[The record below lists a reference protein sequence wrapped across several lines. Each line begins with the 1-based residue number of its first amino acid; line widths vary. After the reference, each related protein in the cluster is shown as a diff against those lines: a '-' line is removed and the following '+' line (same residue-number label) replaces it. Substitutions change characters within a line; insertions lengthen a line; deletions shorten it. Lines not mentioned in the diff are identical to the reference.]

1 MILSDTFAHTKNSLF
16 LAWAY
21 TATTSRKYLKDN
33 VIKPFS
39 SNVTKIEF
47 LLKVNTISSRQV
59 MRNEKVHVSIGHFT
73 VVYLVAKPLIWSE
86 AEGDHIVIEASN

>member
-47 LLKVNTISSRQV
+47 LLKVSIQYQADKWWE
-59 MRNEKVHVSIGHFT
+59 MRKYMYQYAI
-73 VVYLVAKPLIWSE
+73 LQ
-86 AEGDHIVIEASN
+86 